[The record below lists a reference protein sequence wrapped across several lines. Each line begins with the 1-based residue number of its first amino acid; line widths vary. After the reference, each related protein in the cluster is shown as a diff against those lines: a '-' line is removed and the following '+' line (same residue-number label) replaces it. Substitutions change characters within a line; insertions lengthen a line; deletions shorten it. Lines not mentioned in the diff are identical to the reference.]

1 MSIFFHFPLSDLGLP
16 PPCPPPPLPIS
27 QFSRHILRH
36 HCPRWLHPFH
46 HPTVVGAH
54 EVPKDTKIGD
64 FKMQPRIVLLV
75 INTLRFI
82 TITIAVVIVTIS
94 SSPWPPMHNSA
105 LKACYMQGLPRQHI
119 SRCSWG
125 CQPKYFTTVPS
136 PFQTLTTDICYI
148 SDVWCLMSC
157 TILQN
162 IFVAI
167 FVANVSQL
175 YRPHFKHL
183 LRTYVTSQM
192 SDVWSNTIL
201 QNIFVANVSQLYR
214 PHFPFQTPTTDQ
226 CVTVPKMLDHT
237 DTDTFFR
244 Y

>member
-1 MSIFFHFPLSDLGLP
+1 MSIFFHFPLSDLGL

-46 HPTVVGAH
+46 HPTVVGTH
-54 EVPKDTKIGD
+54 GVPKDTEIGD
-64 FKMQPRIVLLV
+64 FKMQPKIVLLV
-75 INTLRFI
+75 NTLRFI
-82 TITIAVVIVTIS
+82 TITITIVIVTIS
-94 SSPWPPMHNSA
+94 SSPWPPVHNSA

-119 SRCSWG
+119 SRCSEG
-125 CQPKYFTTVPS
+125 CQPKYFTTVPL

-148 SDVWCLMSC
+148 SDVWCLMPC

-175 YRPHFKHL
+175 YLPH
-183 LRTYVTSQM
+183 S
-192 SDVWSNTIL
+192 
-201 QNIFVANVSQLYR
+201 
-214 PHFPFQTPTTDQ
+214 PFQTPTTDI
-226 CVTVPKMLDHT
+226 CYISDVWSYTMLQNTNIAICKHHIFLILHDIAKHSNHKCCHVYYMV
-237 DTDTFFR
+237 FGI
-244 Y
+244 